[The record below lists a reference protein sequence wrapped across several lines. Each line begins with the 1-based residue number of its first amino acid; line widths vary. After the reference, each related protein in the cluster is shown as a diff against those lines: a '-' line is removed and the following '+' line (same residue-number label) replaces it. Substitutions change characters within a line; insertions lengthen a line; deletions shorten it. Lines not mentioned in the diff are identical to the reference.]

1 MARAH
6 ENWIAEIF
14 SQLAP
19 ADIEGLMRLLSRT
32 KTSARAAITGAPLR

>member
-6 ENWIAEIF
+6 EDWIAQIF

-19 ADIEGLMRLLSRT
+19 ADIDALMRLLART
-32 KTSARAAITGAPLR
+32 KASARDAITGEPQR